1 MKVKTFWSIV
11 LKILGIYIVLG
22 SISIFPQFFS
32 SVYYIFQNDSS
43 NDTIEILFFSFMIL
57 GLYVFILWLFV
68 YQTSWL
74 IDKLKLEKGFEEEQI
89 NLNIKESTIL
99 NIAIIIIGGLMLVES
114 LPIFCK
120 SIFQFFQQK
129 SLFKDYPDT
138 GWIIAYFLKAIIGY
152 LLMTNSKYFV
162 CKIQKQNS
170 KTI

>member
-1 MKVKTFWSIV
+1 MKIKTFWSIL
-11 LKILGIYIVLG
+11 LKILGIYVVLE
-22 SISIFPQFFS
+22 SISVFPQFFS
-32 SVYYIFQNDSS
+32 SVYYIFQNDSA
-43 NDTIEILFFSFMIL
+43 NDTIEIIFYSFTIL

-68 YQTSWL
+68 YRTSWL

-89 NLNIKESTIL
+89 NLNIKGSTIL

-120 SIFQFFQQK
+120 SMFQFFQQK

-138 GWIIAYFLKAIIGY
+138 GWIITYFLKAIIGY
-152 LLMTNSKYFV
+152 LLMNNSKYV
-162 CKIQKQNS
+162 VSRIQKQNS

>member
-1 MKVKTFWSIV
+1 MKIKTFWSIL
-11 LKILGIYIVLG
+11 LKILGIYIVLE

-43 NDTIEILFFSFMIL
+43 NNTIEILIYSCIIL

-89 NLNIKESTIL
+89 NLNAKGATLL
-99 NIAIIIIGGLMLVES
+99 NIGIIVIGGLMLVDS

-120 SIFQFFQQK
+120 SMFEFFQQK
-129 SLFKDYPDT
+129 SLLRDYPNT
-138 GWIIAYFLKAIIGY
+138 GWIIAYFSKALIGY
-152 LLMTNSKYFV
+152 LLMTNSKYLAS
-162 CKIQKQNS
+162 KIQKQYE
-170 KTI
+170 